1 MSQSQSYERKA
12 ARRVFA
18 REFNDG
24 TYTFSDS
31 DDDRAPTFQL
41 LPTGQRANRVYF
53 CGTVTEVEDV
63 GTDSEYWRAR
73 VVGPTGTVLVYAGQY
88 EPDAMAKLRKMGTP
102 EYVAVCGKV
111 RSYTPDDDDYEGEGN
126 PDTIVSISPKD
137 FLVTIDGQQRDE
149 WVQETADKTL
159 DRIEQAS
166 PDNPDVSKANDQYNT
181 EAGDYT
187 DMVVDALETLDG
199 SEHAEGDSDSPTSE
213 AGSYESAQDA
223 ETSDSDV
230 SDGADQTGGDAESDS
245 GSEESVAAES

>member
-1 MSQSQSYERKA
+1 MSFWFERGRFRMSQSQSFERKA

-31 DDDRAPTFQL
+31 NEDRAPTFQL

-88 EPDAMAKLRKMGTP
+88 EPDAMAKLRKLDTP
-102 EYVAVCGKV
+102 AYVAVCGKV
-111 RSYTPDDDDYEGEGN
+111 SAYTPDDEDSENSVGD
-126 PDTIVSISPKD
+126 DTIVSIRPKD
-137 FLVTIDGQQRDE
+137 FFSVTDAEQRDQ
-149 WVQETADKTL
+149 WVRETAKQTL

-166 PDNPDVSKANDQYNT
+166 SDNPDVAKATDQYNQ
-181 EAGDYT
+181 EPAAYA

-199 SEHAEGDSDSPTSE
+199 SDGDELDNSSSSTSMSSSPTNSN
-213 AGSYESAQDA
+213 SDESD
-223 ETSDSDV
+223 
-230 SDGADQTGGDAESDS
+230 ADQPTQTSN
-245 GSEESVAAES
+245 